1 MLCVQ
6 RAVRSSLEVLRPG
19 GIENAR
25 IRDRLQRGY
34 SALGQNQEE
43 FGTRASAEG
52 TGGRSVALEAGVS
65 RLEREAFVFPDA
77 KGGFMDTGNHRRRV
91 LEAFM
96 RWGSTH

>member
-1 MLCVQ
+1 M
-6 RAVRSSLEVLRPG
+6 RP
-19 GIENAR
+19 
-25 IRDRLQRGY
+25 
-34 SALGQNQEE
+34 
-43 FGTRASAEG
+43 